1 MEEDILVQLTKMI
14 KLVKVDHAGQ
24 TELKWFTPMD
34 FWMKFLEFWAE
45 RKVLIKSTHLSF
57 YVYNKNDQW

>member
-45 RKVLIKSTHLSF
+45 RKVLIKSMHPQLLCL
-57 YVYNKNDQW
+57 